1 MKAGYTKE
9 DLIAHIIN
17 LRLKEMWSTK
27 SILEFLEKL
36 GYGKTQCYEY
46 LKWAKQEIKDR
57 YNETNDALIEEAIY
71 QYEQMLEKAA
81 IAGNLKLWNELKK
94 ELNKIQGIYAAE
106 KVDITSGGEKITEIK
121 IIEVKGE
128 TGIKDNNNIQPE

>member
-27 SILEFLEKL
+27 SILELLDKL
-36 GYGKTQCYEY
+36 GYGKTQSYEY
-46 LKWAKQEIKDR
+46 IKWAKEEIKDR

-81 IAGNLKLWNELKK
+81 ISGNIKLWNELKK

-128 TGIKDNNNIQPE
+128 TGIKDDNNIQ